1 MLTHKLITVLTAV
14 VGVTF
19 GGWLLAEGPPAEP
32 ASPPRPMTL
41 PKSPNQILAFQAL
54 HLTLIDPDG
63 KTPPRVR
70 EGLDRTL
77 GSLNQRLSPDGTK
90 VAAHVTVSSPEGGER
105 KLAILS
111 LIGNEPPQ
119 FLDLGWHD
127 FAWSPDGSE
136 LASSSFVPDPGQKW
150 HTTHA
155 LFNIKTGEK
164 KPLPFPPNHVLQ
176 DWSRDGRYFLTTEF
190 DLSEARPAT
199 MRLVPTRLVL
209 LNRDGTEYTSI
220 LGASKDVCFGR
231 LSPDGKQVLYTTQTR
246 PTTDSPGAGKEEL
259 AVVDIA
265 TKVSTLVADVP
276 LNGRRF
282 RICWSP
288 DGKRIAYS
296 WMPKFE
302 GKPEDAQ
309 GQEFESVLVTCDPD
323 GKNVKTIATG
333 KGPLQGITLDLVD
346 WR

>member
-1 MLTHKLITVLTAV
+1 MHIEV
-14 VGVTF
+14 
-19 GGWLLAEGPPAEP
+19 
-32 ASPPRPMTL
+32 
-41 PKSPNQILAFQAL
+41 
-54 HLTLIDPDG
+54 
-63 KTPPRVR
+63 
-70 EGLDRTL
+70 
-77 GSLNQRLSPDGTK
+77 TK
-90 VAAHVTVSSPEGGER
+90 VALCLLSGQHNGQSLRPVGTSDSQLIQRSIQDRIVQKEQRKQPSILGRCTHLPLTTLRVWVRRLRGPGGVAP
-105 KLAILS
+105 L
-111 LIGNEPPQ
+111 
-119 FLDLGWHD
+119 LDLGWHD

-199 MRLVPTRLVL
+199 MRLVL